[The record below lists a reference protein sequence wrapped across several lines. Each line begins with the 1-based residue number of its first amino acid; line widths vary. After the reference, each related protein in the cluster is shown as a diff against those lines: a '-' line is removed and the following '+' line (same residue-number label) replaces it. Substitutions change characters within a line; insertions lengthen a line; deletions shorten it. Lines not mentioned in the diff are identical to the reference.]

1 MKTEYISLK
10 SAKLL
15 KKLKYRGAKLF
26 YEEKIPGSE
35 FEYWDDGQMLYLTDY
50 KYEKFPKI
58 TYFDAFRWLFNK
70 KIFIEFTVVYDNDKP
85 YFEYKIHTISNQSI
99 IEGEISY
106 TKIDKM
112 SILFRFNLLNMLI
125 FYNFTFECYF

>member
-99 IEGEISY
+99 IESEILY
-106 TKIDKM
+106 TKIDNAIEDAVYE
-112 SILFRFNLLNMLI
+112 SLNLLINKK
-125 FYNFTFECYF
+125 